1 MSKQVIDM
9 KISKTETQQ
18 TSLAE
23 SGDTE
28 LVSRRRRFVRAGL
41 AAAPVLLTLKS
52 ANVLATG
59 SGHVCVKPSA
69 FSSLAAAG
77 NNRTNLRV
85 SNHTFSADEYT
96 CYSHGYWKTHG
107 HPRPYDDESRS
118 YFRIG
123 SAVGKVYAGFDVASG
138 HSLYSKT
145 LLEVLNASGGGEIAL
160 ARHLVGCF
168 LTAVKKSDLDVVLT
182 QQQCRDM
189 WASRWHGWVTPYGET
204 WDLNKMLD
212 YFEFLFGSSN

>member
-1 MSKQVIDM
+1 M

-18 TSLAE
+18 PVLSETS
-23 SGDTE
+23 DTE

-52 ANVLATG
+52 TNVLATG
-59 SGHVCVKPSA
+59 GGHVCVRPSA

-77 NNRTNLRV
+77 NDRTNLRV
-85 SNHTFSADEYT
+85 SNHTFSANDYT
-96 CYSHGYWKTHG
+96 CYSHGYWKRHG
-107 HPRPYDDESRS
+107 HPSPYGDESKS

-123 SAVGKVYAGFDVASG
+123 SQTLGSGKVYAGFYVDSNHV
-138 HSLYSKT
+138 LYNKT
-145 LLEVLNASGGGEIAL
+145 LLDVLNTQGGGEIAL
-160 ARHLVGCF
+160 ARHLVACF
-168 LTAVKKSDLDVVLT
+168 LTAVQYGDSNVVLT
-182 QQQCRDM
+182 QQQCKDM
-189 WASRWHGWVTPYGET
+189 WANRDGWVTPFGET